1 MILFLLVKNRRENM
15 GKVRTRFAPSPTG
28 RMHVGNLR
36 TALYEFLIAKHEGG
50 DFILRIEDTD
60 RERYVE
66 GAVDIIYRTLEQTG
80 LIHDEG
86 PDKDKGF
93 GPYVQSER
101 QASGLYMKYAKQLIE
116 SGNAYYCFC
125 DKERLA
131 ELKTSVGEDGKEI
144 TVYDKH
150 CLHLSKEEIQAN
162 LDAGKPYV
170 IRINMPTE
178 GTTTFYDELY
188 GEITVENKELDDMIL
203 IKSDGYPTYNFANV
217 IDDHLQE
224 ITHVVRGNE
233 YISSSP
239 KYQRLYEA
247 FGWKSPKYVHL
258 PLITDEEHKKLSKRS
273 GHSSYEDLV
282 EQGFLPEAIVNYI
295 ALLGWSPED
304 NREIFSLD
312 ELIEAFDYHKVNKS
326 PSVFDIQKLK
336 WMNGEYIKAM
346 DNDIFYEKA
355 MPYIKEAIKKDL
367 DLKKILDMVK
377 TRIEVF
383 PEIGAM
389 VDFFE
394 ELPEYSADMYTH
406 KKMKTNTDNS
416 LEVLKELLPSLEE
429 TDDYSV
435 DGLHEL
441 VFEYIGKKGCKNGQ
455 ALWPLRT
462 AVSGKQMTP
471 AGAFEIMEVIGK
483 DESIKRIKKGIELL
497 ENAQAAQ

>member
-1 MILFLLVKNRRENM
+1 M

-224 ITHVVRGNE
+224 ITHVVRGYE

-247 FGWKSPKYVHL
+247 FGWESPKYVHL

-355 MPYIKEAIKKDL
+355 MPYIKEVIKKDL